1 MGLPQFSSSSIAE
14 EVATSL
20 STIVQTSP
28 QIVGVSSC
36 DLSGMHGGNLGHRR
50 QIEMPCTSFTDLQ
63 KKTNVENKDGLLSCK
78 SGQNI
83 QTPVPRIIGFE
94 SKGLNSHVG
103 VFNGNQTVSSVV
115 TIRSNAFES
124 SGSDK
129 KRLLSPLSGM
139 LHPDQFNGAS
149 LDIGDGICKNNLWG
163 GKDNYKVFMSQEHKK
178 AHIGNSSYLNWSAS
192 CLPEWKNSPDDTY
205 TENSLF
211 FFDGPVLE
219 TELKPPDQFFYPHGL
234 NYFEETMKVKHQI
247 SAIALPLI
255 KAAPPPLS
263 LSPLGP
269 KLSEGIKSPGAGSNI
284 TKELDDDYL
293 AFTNIEQSLNGT
305 VSSILS
311 SRKDGGFKMLDESL
325 NNFDNLGTKFD
336 VFTPEITSGIGQP
349 WCEDSNLGPL
359 NVRSCRSFT
368 GVPVR
373 RSLVGSFEE
382 SLLSGRLSSG
392 KVSQRID
399 GFLAVLNITG
409 GNFSPKTQKLPFT
422 VTSMDGNNYLLYYAS
437 IDLAGNVQANKYS
450 DQTMRRSLSIDD
462 SRSERSRL
470 RIPMK
475 GRIQLVL
482 SNPEKT
488 PLHTFFCSYD
498 LSDMPAGTKT
508 CLRQKVTLSSSA
520 PASLS
525 VIGRNRDSDLEIDAK
540 PSAVP
545 KTSHSLPHGR
555 DATNSNQLETV
566 YNTKFPDH
574 SRFSNSE
581 CKITGLEGCSPPNTS
596 HLCIS
601 KSVNSPSKVNENT
614 TGAGV
619 LRYAL
624 QLQFMCPLPK
634 KSSRSLQRCKSDPS
648 SVPAANKM
656 DIESDRRFYLYSNM
670 RVVFPQRHSDSDE
683 GKV

>member
-28 QIVGVSSC
+28 RIVGVSSC
-36 DLSGMHGGNLGHRR
+36 GLSGMHGGNLGHRR

-63 KKTNVENKDGLLSCK
+63 KKTNVENKDGLLRCK
-78 SGQNI
+78 SGQHV

-94 SKGLNSHVG
+94 SKGLNSPVG
-103 VFNGNQTVSSVV
+103 VFNGNQTASSLV

-129 KRLLSPLSGM
+129 KRLLSPLSGR

-163 GKDNYKVFMSQEHKK
+163 GKDNYKVSMSQEHKK
-178 AHIGNSSYLNWSAS
+178 AHIGNSSYSNWSAS
-192 CLPEWKNSPDDTY
+192 CLPERKNSPDDTY
-205 TENSLF
+205 RENYLF
-211 FFDGPVLE
+211 FFDGPVIE
-219 TELKPPDQFFYPHGL
+219 TELKPPDQFFHPLGL

-284 TKELDDDYL
+284 TRELDDDYL
-293 AFTNIEQSLNGT
+293 AFTDIEQSLNGT
-305 VSSILS
+305 VSGILS
-311 SRKDGGFKMLDESL
+311 SRQDGGFKMLDESL
-325 NNFDNLGTKFD
+325 DNFDNLRTKFD
-336 VFTPEITSGIGQP
+336 VFTPEITSGIRQP
-349 WCEDSNLGPL
+349 WCEDSNLGSL

-368 GVPVR
+368 GMPVR

-409 GNFSPKTQKLPFT
+409 GSFSQKTQKLPFT
-422 VTSMDGNNYLLYYAS
+422 VTSIDGNNYLLYYAS

-450 DQTMRRSLSIDD
+450 DQHMRRSLSIDD
-462 SRSERSRL
+462 SRPERSRL

-475 GRIQLVL
+475 GQIQL
-482 SNPEKT
+482 
-488 PLHTFFCSYD
+488 
-498 LSDMPAGTKT
+498 T
-508 CLRQKVTLSSSA
+508 CLRQKVTLSSSE

-525 VIGRNRDSDLEIDAK
+525 VIGRNRDSDMEIDAK

-545 KTSHSLPHGR
+545 KANHSLPHGR

-566 YNTKFPDH
+566 HNTKFPDH

-581 CKITGLEGCSPPNTS
+581 CKITGVEGCSPPNTS

-614 TGAGV
+614 TGAGA

-634 KSSRSLQRCKSDPS
+634 KSSRSFQRSTSDPS

-656 DIESDRRFYLYSNM
+656 DIASDRRFYLYSNM
-670 RVVFPQRHSDSDE
+670 RVVFPQRHFDSDE
-683 GKV
+683 GKLKVEYDHPSDPKYFDI

>member
-1 MGLPQFSSSSIAE
+1 MGLPQLSSSSIAE
-14 EVATSL
+14 EVATSF
-20 STIVQTSP
+20 STIVQASP

-36 DLSGMHGGNLGHRR
+36 DLSGIHGANLGHRR
-50 QIEMPCTSFTDLQ
+50 QIEMPWNSFTDSQ
-63 KKTNVENKDGLLSCK
+63 RKTIVENKDGLLSHK
-78 SGQNI
+78 SGQNV

-94 SKGLNSHVG
+94 SRGLDSPVG
-103 VFNGNQTVSSVV
+103 VFNRNQTAATVV
-115 TIRSNAFES
+115 TISSKAVES

-129 KRLLSPLSGM
+129 KRLLSPLSRM
-139 LHPDQFNGAS
+139 LHPDQFNGAAI
-149 LDIGDGICKNNLWG
+149 DIGDGICKSNLWAS
-163 GKDNYKVFMSQEHKK
+163 KDSYKVSMSQEHKK
-178 AHIGNSSYLNWSAS
+178 AHIGNSSYSNWSAS
-192 CLPEWKNSPDDTY
+192 CLPEWKNSPDDTCR
-205 TENSLF
+205 EHSLF
-211 FFDGPVLE
+211 VSDGPVLE
-219 TELKPPDQFFYPHGL
+219 TDLKLPDHFFYPHGL
-234 NYFEETMKVKHQI
+234 NYFEETTKVKHQI
-247 SAIALPLI
+247 SAIAIPLM
-255 KAAPPPLS
+255 KAASPPLS

-269 KLSEGIKSPGAGSNI
+269 KLSEGKKSPGAGSNI
-284 TKELDDDYL
+284 TKEFDDDYL
-293 AFTNIEQSLNGT
+293 TFTDIEQSLNGT
-305 VSSILS
+305 VSGIL

-325 NNFDNLGTKFD
+325 DNFDNLRTKFD
-336 VFTPEITSGIGQP
+336 VFTPEIASGIGQP

-382 SLLSGRLSSG
+382 SLISGHLSSG

-437 IDLAGNVQANKYS
+437 IGLAGNMQANKYS
-450 DQTMRRSLSIDD
+450 DQNMRRSFSIDD

-475 GRIQLVL
+475 GRIQL
-482 SNPEKT
+482 
-488 PLHTFFCSYD
+488 
-498 LSDMPAGTKT
+498 T
-508 CLRQKVTLSSSA
+508 CLRQKITLSSSA

-525 VIGRNRDSDLEIDAK
+525 VNGRNRESEMETDAK

-545 KTSHSLPHGR
+545 KTSHSFPHGR
-555 DATNSNQLETV
+555 DATKSNPLEAV
-566 YNTKFPDH
+566 HNTKFLDQN
-574 SRFSNSE
+574 RFGNSE
-581 CKITGLEGCSPPNTS
+581 CKLTGVKDCSPPNTS

-601 KSVNSPSKVNENT
+601 KSVHSSSKVNENT
-614 TGAGV
+614 TGAGA

-634 KSSRSLQRCKSDPS
+634 KSSRSLQRCKSDPC
-648 SVPAANKM
+648 SVPASSKV
-656 DIESDRRFYLYSNM
+656 DIGSDRQFYLYSNM

-683 GKV
+683 GKLKVEYYHPSDPKYFDI